1 MNDDWRVRV
10 DLHDNGF
17 AHRLGESLQ
26 AEELESDL
34 RRSFADRVVISVDG
48 DEMFLYAADR
58 AQAEAAQQVVQRV
71 AAEHGWGL
79 DTELRRWHPIAEI
92 WEDPDNPEPTTEA
105 QQRTETQIRNAGER
119 RESAEEGY
127 PAMEVRVTCASRH
140 DAVEL
145 SQRLD
150 REGIANVHRWN
161 WVLIGAGDEAAG
173 DAIAARLR
181 EELPGADITVESN
194 LRAVWDSR
202 PGNPFAWLGG
212 LAG

>member
-10 DLHDNGF
+10 DLHDHGF

-34 RRSFADRVVISVDG
+34 RRSFADRIVISVDG

-58 AQAEAAQQVVQRV
+58 AQAETAQQLVRRI
-71 AAEHGWGL
+71 ASEHGWTVE
-79 DTELRRWHPIAEI
+79 TELRRWHPIAEI
-92 WEDPDNPEPTTEA
+92 WEDPDNPEPTTPRQE
-105 QQRTETQIRNAGER
+105 RTEREIRNAVER

-127 PAMEVRVTCASRH
+127 PAIEVRVTCRSRRE
-140 DAVEL
+140 AGEL
-145 SQRLD
+145 SERLD
-150 REGIANVHRWN
+150 REGIPNVHRWA
-161 WVLIGAGDEAAG
+161 WVLIGARDEEDG
-173 DAIAARLR
+173 NAIAARLR
-181 EELPGADITVESN
+181 DELPGAEIAVESN

>member
-34 RRSFADRVVISVDG
+34 RRSFADRVVISIDG

-58 AQAEAAQQVVQRV
+58 AQAEAAQQVVQRI
-71 AAEHGWGL
+71 ASEHGWRL
-79 DTELRRWHPIAEI
+79 DTELRRWHPVAEI
-92 WEDPDNPEPTTEA
+92 WEDPDNPEPTTSGQE
-105 QQRTETQIRNAGER
+105 RTEEQIRNAGER

-127 PAMEVRVTCASRH
+127 PAMEVRVTCGTRH
-140 DAVEL
+140 EAVEL
-145 SQRLD
+145 SERLGH
-150 REGIANVHRWN
+150 EGLPNVHRWN
-161 WVLIGAGDEAAG
+161 WVLIGARDEQDG
-173 DAIAARLR
+173 NAIAARLR
-181 EELPGADITVESN
+181 EELPGAEVAVESN
-194 LRAVWDSR
+194 MRAVWDSR
-202 PGNPFAWLGG
+202 PPNPFAWLGG